1 MTGTNASN
9 HENGEILA
17 KGKAAFLRRKE
28 LREMLEAPE
37 YSADPFVYSRLASE
51 YTALCRPGEAYREW
65 AEIEELI
72 PALNSSA
79 DIGALRREQDK
90 LILKMA
96 LPSEKTVEKQLL
108 DVRVIA
114 GTGALAERYINRVKG
129 AVKLLSGLAAVTE
142 NRSEKGFI
150 SARIVIEGGSGY
162 FDYESGIHTAG
173 SEKIEVISR
182 PYLETNGAFDE
193 NNVRIE
199 LFHSDGAGGQNVN
212 KVETAVRATDVATG
226 ITVVCR
232 DERSQLQNKKKALS
246 ALRER
251 VEEYYSR
258 TAHALNA
265 AAEKLHRN
273 PSRVRSYSLSEDTAK
288 DVRLASPCPLRT
300 AEDFLKLLA
309 TLKSIST

>member
-1 MTGTNASN
+1 MAGTNASN

-150 SARIVIEGGSGY
+150 SARIVIEGSSGY

-258 TAHALNA
+258 TTHALNA

>member
-1 MTGTNASN
+1 MAGTNASN
-9 HENGEILA
+9 PENGEILA
-17 KGKAAFLRRKE
+17 KGKAAFLRLKE

-51 YTALCRPGEAYREW
+51 YTALRRPGEAYREW

-142 NRSEKGFI
+142 NRSEKGLI
-150 SARIVIEGGSGY
+150 SARIVIEGSSGY

-258 TAHALNA
+258 TAYALNA
-265 AAEKLHRN
+265 AAEKLHRS

>member
-1 MTGTNASN
+1 MAGTNASN
-9 HENGEILA
+9 HENGEILD

-72 PALNSSA
+72 PALGSSA

-150 SARIVIEGGSGY
+150 SARIVIEGSSGY

-265 AAEKLHRN
+265 ASEKLHRN